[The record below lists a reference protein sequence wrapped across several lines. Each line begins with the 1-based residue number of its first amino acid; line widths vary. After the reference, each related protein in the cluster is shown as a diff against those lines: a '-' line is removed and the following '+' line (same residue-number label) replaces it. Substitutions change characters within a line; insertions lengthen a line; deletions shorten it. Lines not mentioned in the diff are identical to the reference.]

1 MDKILNF
8 LREYKKAFLIPLIL
22 MAVLTLIIFGIASL
36 GPESNFNY
44 LG

>member
-8 LREYKKAFLIPLIL
+8 LREYKKAFLVPLIL
-22 MAVLTLIIFGIASL
+22 MVALTLIIFGLASL
-36 GPESNFNY
+36 TPESNFNY

>member
-8 LREYKKAFLIPLIL
+8 LKEYKKAFLIPLIL
-22 MAVLTLIIFGIASL
+22 MVVLTLIIFGLASL
-36 GPESNFNY
+36 NPESNFNY